1 MRELQRRYHKEPG
14 SLLSTAAHPG
24 SARTNLQQH
33 KPSFRFMMSL
43 PFMAQDPPAGALP
56 TLYAATAEDVVGG
69 DYYGP
74 KGLFEMTGPPAKA
87 YMSKHARNDDTAQKL
102 WELSEQLT
110 GVTYV
115 I

>member
-1 MRELQRRYHKEPG
+1 
-14 SLLSTAAHPG
+14 
-24 SARTNLQQH
+24 
-33 KPSFRFMMSL
+33 
-43 PFMAQDPPAGALP
+43 MAQEAPAGAWP
-56 TLYAATAEDVVGG
+56 TLYAATAEDVTGG

-74 KGLFEMTGPPAKA
+74 QNMFEMTGPPGKA